1 VIRRNVL
8 IFHSGGLG
16 DFILTWPLGLALGRL
31 YPQSRIIYVT
41 HASKGELAAL
51 VLGLDWRDAES
62 SWPAL
67 YADPAN
73 LNDNARRII
82 TEAHS
87 IFTFMASEGDAFYKN
102 VTALAPE
109 ARIVTLQVAPPAEF
123 SGHAAEYLVQ
133 QLSPLPAVSAAVQQI
148 LASIC
153 NAGLGGRAGQKVQG
167 PILIHPGSGGRS
179 KCWPVGRFIRLI
191 DDLGKAGK
199 SVKVLL
205 GEVELERFSADE
217 IRQLESAAPV
227 SRPANYVDLY
237 AECAVAAGFIGHDS
251 GPAHLA
257 GVMGLPVLALF
268 GPSDPAVWRPLG
280 PRVTVL
286 HRPNLD
292 KLEPADVSTAWN
304 RMSEKGL

>member
-16 DFILTWPLGLALGRL
+16 DFVLTWPLGLALGRL

-41 HASKGELAAL
+41 QASKGELAAL

-62 SWPAL
+62 SWSAL
-67 YADPAN
+67 YADPAK
-73 LNDNARRII
+73 LNDNARRLI

-87 IFTFMASEGDAFYKN
+87 IFTFMAAGGDAFCVN
-102 VTALAPE
+102 AMALAPE
-109 ARIVTLQVAPPAEF
+109 AMVVPLRLAPPTDFA
-123 SGHAAEYLVQ
+123 GHAIEYLLQ
-133 QLSPLPAVSAAVQQI
+133 QLSPISAVSTAVEQI

-153 NAGLGGRAGQKVQG
+153 NSGLGGRGDKVMAG

-179 KCWPVGRFIRLI
+179 KCWPVDGFIRLI
-191 DDLGKAGK
+191 DDLGKAGN

-217 IRQLESAAPV
+217 IRRLESAAEV

-237 AECAVAAGFIGHDS
+237 AECAAAAGFIGHDS

-257 GVMGLPVLALF
+257 GVLGLPVLALF
-268 GPSDPAVWRPLG
+268 GPTDPAVWRPLG
-280 PRVTVL
+280 PRITVL

-292 KLEPADVSTAWN
+292 KLEAVEVHTAWK